1 MSMTPSLRA
10 HVEDLN
16 HSYDLIPFKACKLL
30 IAVDQTVY
38 EGGDGFPENLKTD
51 DDLLRKKVISSSA
64 NID

>member
-1 MSMTPSLRA
+1 M
-10 HVEDLN
+10 
-16 HSYDLIPFKACKLL
+16 YDLIPFKACKLL

-64 NID
+64 DID

>member
-1 MSMTPSLRA
+1 MSTSMTPSLRA
-10 HVEDLN
+10 LN
-16 HSYDLIPFKACKLL
+16 HSYEIISFKACKLL

>member
-1 MSMTPSLRA
+1 MIS
-10 HVEDLN
+10 
-16 HSYDLIPFKACKLL
+16 FKACKLL